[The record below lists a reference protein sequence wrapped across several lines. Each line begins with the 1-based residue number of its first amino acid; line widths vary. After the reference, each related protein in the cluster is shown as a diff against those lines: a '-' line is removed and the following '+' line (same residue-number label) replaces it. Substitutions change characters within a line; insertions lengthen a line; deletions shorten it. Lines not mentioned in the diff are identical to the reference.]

1 MKKLFYLLP
10 VVALGL
16 LGCNPNI
23 PPIQTIEP
31 SQTAFLVPLEGQTS
45 NQGAFNSESF
55 LEQSKVASKRVT
67 IPQRSRSIGVMPWN
81 YQWIPTMRL
90 IVVERRPES
99 RHWNS
104 ENKNPIVAESKESI
118 GFQSGITCTA
128 QIDEADAAK
137 FLYRYNSKPLENV
150 MDDEIL
156 NRVRSRFVEVCATY
170 NLDAL
175 ITHKGDIMN
184 AVRNDVIPYF
194 KERGIDIT
202 TLGLM
207 GEFTY
212 VDQGIQA
219 SINKKFQA
227 QQELVAQTAINEKVV
242 SKAKADA
249 QAAQILN
256 NPNALLIKKIELQNK
271 FLDKWDGIMPKV
283 TGNGNTMLDID
294 SIINKK

>member
-1 MKKLFYLLP
+1 MKNIKFLILF
-10 VVALGL
+10 VMGL
-16 LGCNPNI
+16 AIVGCNPNI

-45 NQGAFNSESF
+45 NQGTFNSEAF
-55 LEQSKVASKRVT
+55 LEQAKVASKRVT
-67 IPQRSRSIGVMPWN
+67 IPQRARSLGVMPWS
-81 YQWIPTMRL
+81 YEWIPTMRL

-104 ENKNPIVAESKESI
+104 ENKNPIQAESKESI
-118 GFQSGITCTA
+118 GFQSGMTCTA
-128 QIDEADAAK
+128 QIDEADAAR

-156 NRVRSRFVEVCATY
+156 NRIRSKFVETCATY
-170 NLDAL
+170 NLEEL
-175 ITHKGDIMN
+175 ITHKGSIMKT
-184 AVRNDVIPYF
+184 VRDDVIPYF

-207 GEFTY
+207 GEFAY
-212 VDQGIQA
+212 VDEGIQA

-227 QQELVAQTAINEKVV
+227 QQELMAQTAVNEKVV

-249 QAAQILN
+249 QAAQILS
-256 NPNALLIKKIELQNK
+256 NPNALLLKRIELQQK
-271 FLDKWDGIMPKV
+271 FLDRWDGKAPSAIGP
-283 TGNGNTMLDID
+283 NTLF
-294 SIINKK
+294 SVPFQKN